1 MDNTEPNLTKERTE
15 TVDLTEV
22 SLKISTEPPT
32 FRQELTEVLLPTLK
46 TDLTD
51 IVLERVK

>member
-1 MDNTEPNLTKERTE
+1 MDNKEPNLTKERTE

-32 FRQELTEVLLPTLK
+32 FKQKLTKILLPTLK
-46 TDLTD
+46 TNLTN